1 MALDLPARSFDLARP
16 GRQQTSV
23 SCRNL
28 GRLSTNVIRQW
39 PEVRS
44 LRHASSHHQPSR
56 RQSPHVDAGD
66 AITNTSAG
74 AWLSTNGIPFLL
86 PVSADHNNLILFRQL
101 MAANIK
107 KQKQKQINTRV
118 YLSTAVILYRHMPR
132 KCQSQRVQNRRTFE
146 QHIARLSNW

>member
-107 KQKQKQINTRV
+107 KQKQKQINTEYIYQLQLYSIATCRGSARV
-118 YLSTAVILYRHMPR
+118 SVCKIGEHLNNTL
-132 KCQSQRVQNRRTFE
+132 
-146 QHIARLSNW
+146 LD